1 MLKLTNKV
9 FLTFEAP
16 LFAQARNERDGERLP
31 IEVAVEVEEMR
42 LNADI
47 RSITYCGTCADI

>member
-16 LFAQARNERDGERLP
+16 LFAQARNERQCKSLAIKVVTNIKKIYFHR
-31 IEVAVEVEEMR
+31 
-42 LNADI
+42 DI

>member
-47 RSITYCGTCADI
+47 RPIPNGRPTADV